1 MAEQL
6 ARHDVPHELILL
18 PGGGHGSSFF
28 GADPTLITDAHN
40 RALAFIHRHLLG
52 EARATDIEPLLAAL
66 AALDDGLTSARQG
79 SILEAKDAYARAQAL
94 EPRLTVTAGI
104 WNTLCWNGSLW
115 GYAAEVMAAC
125 EQAVALAPD
134 RGNIRDSRGLAR
146 ALTGDVAGAIDDF
159 EAFVAW
165 IRSDSSRAQRQDWID
180 ALRGGQNPFTPEL
193 LERLRN

>member
-6 ARHDVPHELILL
+6 ARHDVPQELILL
-18 PGGGHGSSFF
+18 PGGGHGSFF
-28 GADPTLITDAHN
+28 GAKPTLITDAHN

-66 AALDDGLTSARQG
+66 AALDDGLTSLRQG

-134 RGNIRDSRGLAR
+134 HGGIRDSRGLAR
-146 ALTGDVAGAIDDF
+146 ALTGDVAGAIADF

-165 IRSDSSRAQRQDWID
+165 AGSGHRLSVQRQDWIV
-180 ALRGGQNPFTPEL
+180 ALQSGKNPFTAEV